1 MSRKMIAIAHSLS
14 EGNMLCDTRVEVL
27 LLGRNKGCDRE
38 FSGAAC
44 ASMHRSIRRYSG
56 KGMDLNQYTGR

>member
-27 LLGRNKGCDRE
+27 LLGRGRGCDRE

-44 ASMHRSIRRYSG
+44 CVHASKYSS
-56 KGMDLNQYTGR
+56 LQR